1 MSLCYVVSLIILKGI
16 FLVIT
21 KEEKTEYK
29 KFETGDNGTFYLPEK
44 ITKGT
49 YSLHNISAPSG
60 YYIDKKQILQSRKPG
75 TGPSRTW

>member
-1 MSLCYVVSLIILKGI
+1 MQTLY
-16 FLVIT
+16 T
-21 KEEKTEYK
+21 YYQEKTEYK

-60 YYIDKKQILQSRKPG
+60 YYIDKKQILQSFIPKVSKKAIIFVPK
-75 TGPSRTW
+75 S